1 VHAVNLR
8 LNAVV
13 NPLPV
18 VFAFILRRIFEIR
31 ENPFPFVN
39 RGGKK
44 LIRLLGEGTLAN
56 IHPYALTYLL
66 GEEIFKVTSV
76 V

>member
-13 NPLPV
+13 DPPFEV
-18 VFAFILRRIFEIR
+18 IAIILRRIFEIR

-44 LIRLLGEGTLAN
+44 LILLLGEGTFAYNACLSADCR
-56 IHPYALTYLL
+56 A
-66 GEEIFKVTSV
+66 GG
-76 V
+76 